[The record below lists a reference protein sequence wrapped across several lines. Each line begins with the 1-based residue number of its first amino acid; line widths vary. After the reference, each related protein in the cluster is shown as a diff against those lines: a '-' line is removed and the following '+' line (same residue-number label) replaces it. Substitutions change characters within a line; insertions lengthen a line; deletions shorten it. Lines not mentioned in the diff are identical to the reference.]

1 MLKILHNINL
11 LFHIY
16 LLLIYDQ
23 PIILFQI
30 IISILYNIY
39 IYKLL
44 LGISYSDIVNFYETD
59 WNLLNKKSCSL
70 ILVLGSAV
78 TNLNVSNITE
88 YKFIQNVLN
97 NSNL

>member
-1 MLKILHNINL
+1 MLKTLHNINL

-23 PIILFQI
+23 PIKWYQI

-39 IYKLL
+39 KLL
-44 LGISYSDIVNFYETD
+44 LGISYSEIVNFYETD
-59 WNLLNKKSCSL
+59 WNLLNRKSCSL

-88 YKFIQNVLN
+88 YKLIQNVLN

>member
-23 PIILFQI
+23 PIKWYQI
-30 IISILYNIY
+30 IISILYNIN
-39 IYKLL
+39 KLL
-44 LGISYSDIVNFYETD
+44 LGISYSEIVNFYETD
-59 WNLLNKKSCSL
+59 WNLLNRKSCSL

-88 YKFIQNVLN
+88 YKLIQNVLN

>member
-30 IISILYNIY
+30 IISILYNI
-39 IYKLL
+39 
-44 LGISYSDIVNFYETD
+44 DI
-59 WNLLNKKSCSL
+59 
-70 ILVLGSAV
+70 
-78 TNLNVSNITE
+78 
-88 YKFIQNVLN
+88 
-97 NSNL
+97 